1 MIGEDQT
8 ATGELDAIA
17 IEVRRWQ
24 SETFG
29 PAATRS
35 GCFARLEHIRREI
48 EEAQECA
55 YMVDTYTARALPE
68 SADVWRHDLAS
79 ELADVFILLLSA
91 VDEAGSRPGTPT
103 ASTGLCPGSSH
114 SAAHIRPTLTTAYI
128 LRGGRRPEPCR
139 FGGTHDEHTRP

>member
-17 IEVRRWQ
+17 LEVRRWQ
-24 SETFG
+24 AETFG

-35 GCFARLEHIRREI
+35 GCFARLEHIRREV

-55 YMVDTYTARALPE
+55 YMVDTYTARAQPE

-91 VDEAGSRPGTPT
+91 VDEAGVNLAQAVARKHQVN
-103 ASTGLCPGSSH
+103 TGRKWGKPDSSGVIE
-114 SAAHIRPTLTTAYI
+114 HIE
-128 LRGGRRPEPCR
+128 G
-139 FGGTHDEHTRP
+139 DS